1 VGSLIQGFEPNT
13 DCTVGTVFPDGVVL
27 ELPLALPLAVSG
39 LAAGGLAAVRV
50 GFTVPEE
57 LSAASSLPAG
67 LGVVAVLGGLAA
79 LAALATPEF
88 DSATQASRLMP
99 VIWLARTSPNG
110 VSITAGFWAAAGR
123 VWSAAGVELLTL
135 LIMLFPF
142 FGIGAAGPG
151 YEPTRATS

>member
-27 ELPLALPLAVSG
+27 ELPLALLVAVSG
-39 LAAGGLAAVRV
+39 LAAVGLAAVRV

-57 LSAASSLPAG
+57 RSAASSLPAG
-67 LGVVAVLGGLAA
+67 FGVLAVPGVGAVLAA
-79 LAALATPEF
+79 LETPEL
-88 DSATQASRLMP
+88 DSASQACRLMP

-110 VSITAGFWAAAGR
+110 VSITAGFWAAAGW

-142 FGIGAAGPG
+142 FGIGAAGLG
-151 YEPTRATS
+151 YDPTRATS